1 MIEYKWRIDPL
12 MVGTNING
20 LENVVV
26 KVTWICE
33 ATDGEFQSATSGYVP
48 IELDP
53 DGTFKPYEELTEADI
68 WSWINPHIDKA
79 IVEEGLAAVIEG
91 QKHPEYLYLPTPWSQ
106 A

>member
-12 MVGTNING
+12 MVGVNING
-20 LENVVV
+20 LENVVL

-33 ATDGEFQSATSGYVP
+33 ANDGEFQSSTSGFVP

-53 DGTFKPYEELTEADI
+53 KGTFKPYEALTEADV
-68 WSWINPHIDKA
+68 WAWIKPHIDKT
-79 IVEEGLAAVIEG
+79 IIEEGLAAAIEG
-91 QKHPEYLYLPTPWSQ
+91 QKQPQYLYLPTPWSQ